1 MTRTLEWKINMEMLE
16 DEGTTEARAVLDT
29 GTARLTGHGNAR
41 RNPEDPDVPIIG
53 DELAASRA
61 MSDLAR
67 QLMRMA
73 YKDIG
78 ESGAGMS
85 SGREEEER
93 AYGWSAPPGA

>member
-16 DEGTTEARAVLDT
+16 EEGTTEARAVLDT
-29 GTARLTGHGNAR
+29 GTSKLTGHGQAR
-41 RNPEDPDVPIIG
+41 CNPEDEDVPLIG

-67 QLMRMA
+67 QLMRLA

-78 ESGAGMS
+78 EAGAGMS
-85 SGREEEER
+85 GEQEEETP
-93 AYGWSAPPGA
+93 YGWSTPNR

>member
-1 MTRTLEWKINMEMLE
+1 MSRTLEWKINMDLLE

-29 GTARLTGHGNAR
+29 GQSRLTGHGTAR
-41 RNPEDPDVPIIG
+41 CNPEDQDVPLIG

-67 QLMRMA
+67 QLMRLA

-78 ESGAGMS
+78 EAGAGMS
-85 SGREEEER
+85 EETEEE
-93 AYGWSAPPGA
+93 AAPYGWSTPAR

>member
-1 MTRTLEWKINMEMLE
+1 MTRTLEWKINMDLLE

-29 GTARLTGHGNAR
+29 GKSKLTGHGTAR
-41 RNPEDPDVPIIG
+41 CNPEDVEVPIIG

-67 QLMRMA
+67 QLMRLA

-85 SGREEEER
+85 EEEEETP
-93 AYGWSAPPGA
+93 YGWSSPAR

>member
-1 MTRTLEWKINMEMLE
+1 MTRTLEWKINMDLLE

-29 GTARLTGHGNAR
+29 GSSRLTGHGTAR
-41 RNPEDPDVPIIG
+41 CNPDDTDVPLIG

-67 QLMRMA
+67 QLMRLA

-78 ESGAGMS
+78 EQGAGM
-85 SGREEEER
+85 GGEREEETP
-93 AYGWSAPPGA
+93 YGWSTPGR